1 MFGTADWKEG
11 DMDEHQIVAMIATI
25 LEFLKSE
32 ETPVAN
38 YIALRYRA
46 NLGIAQQHVLP
57 RTTSTP

>member
-1 MFGTADWKEG
+1 VFGTADWKEG

-38 YIALRYRA
+38 YIAIRYRA
-46 NLGIAQQHVLP
+46 NLAARGG
-57 RTTSTP
+57 SN